1 MHAKV
6 VKMRAKIKDQQKG
19 KQSNK
24 QSLVRPDKV
33 IPSGVAIMSVGA
45 QGPRRRLAMAEA
57 LCRVSCVRCCVLG
70 RVFRF
75 NHKIMINV

>member
-33 IPSGVAIMSVGA
+33 IPSGVAIMSRGDVVC
-45 QGPRRRLAMAEA
+45 QRRRLVVMPP
-57 LCRVSCVRCCVLG
+57 
-70 RVFRF
+70 
-75 NHKIMINV
+75 M